1 MNFNIVLFV
10 LFLHIFATCAEFN
23 KTTLLKKWAA
33 FKQSYKMHFLAPKEE
48 NMRKALFEKTLQ
60 KVEEHNKRYRKGLE
74 TYAMVINRFAALTEK
89 EMLAYTGG
97 PKVSSENLPSGSY
110 ILGNFSSLLVPRT
123 MIPSSMDWR
132 DLDKI
137 TPVKDQG
144 RCGSCW
150 AFAAIGAIEA
160 HYKIKYGSTAILS
173 EQQLVDCDQ
182 KSHGCSSG
190 SKTKAYEYIIQ
201 NGGVNYASH
210 YPYHAFQNSICWYR
224 RCELKVTIKNYM
236 YVSPNEEAL
245 KYYVAMYGPVSV
257 SIDVLRDFQYY
268 SGGVYYNEKCSTS
281 HTNHGV
287 VVVGY
292 GTENG
297 HDYWVVKNSW
307 GSDWGLNGYIKMARN
322 RNNNCAIA
330 SYAYLPIL

>member
-1 MNFNIVLFV
+1 
-10 LFLHIFATCAEFN
+10 
-23 KTTLLKKWAA
+23 
-33 FKQSYKMHFLAPKEE
+33 MHFLAPKEE

-150 AFAAIGAIEA
+150 AFAAV
-160 HYKIKYGSTAILS
+160 SL
-173 EQQLVDCDQ
+173 
-182 KSHGCSSG
+182 
-190 SKTKAYEYIIQ
+190 
-201 NGGVNYASH
+201 
-210 YPYHAFQNSICWYR
+210 
-224 RCELKVTIKNYM
+224 LK
-236 YVSPNEEAL
+236 
-245 KYYVAMYGPVSV
+245 
-257 SIDVLRDFQYY
+257 
-268 SGGVYYNEKCSTS
+268 
-281 HTNHGV
+281 
-287 VVVGY
+287 
-292 GTENG
+292 
-297 HDYWVVKNSW
+297 
-307 GSDWGLNGYIKMARN
+307 
-322 RNNNCAIA
+322 
-330 SYAYLPIL
+330 